1 MFIIWAQHPEI
12 LREVEMNEWEFLKV
26 KILCYVTGKTWHH
39 FFLFIPTILANIQK
53 PPYVLRPW
61 FRSFRSVA
69 KTISIQEWGSSKIDH
84 GVMSGA
90 VPFPHHPLSFQ
101 FDVTVAY
108 ANVRGWPIQSN
119 TRRTQSAR
127 VISA

>member
-26 KILCYVTGKTWHH
+26 KILWYATGKTNT
-39 FFLFIPTILANIQK
+39 FVSLDPILANIQK